1 MVLPLATRH
10 WCANPRG
17 CERHTT
23 WRSGK
28 KCYGFTGFSTN
39 DARLEQRKKKE
50 TRATVMLGTDRGD
63 VSVESMWVK
72 SIWALCRSLKQC
84 GKASFWHHE
93 RFPALGGHEG
103 YLRSVRISPDT
114 RKITAN
120 QIQTKDGMR
129 QSVIFEAGHFVQHIV
144 TIIQHERRPSSK
156 RFEESVGVESKEVRF
171 GLGTMIDL
179 FLFGGRK
186 KTEEYDNMRSPR
198 ASGWR
203 FRSMR

>member
-28 KCYGFTGFSTN
+28 KCHGFTGFSTN

-63 VSVESMWVK
+63 VSVESTWVK

-84 GKASFWHHE
+84 GKASFWHDE
-93 RFPALGGHEG
+93 RFPALGGHER

-129 QSVIFEAGHFVQHIV
+129 QSVIFEAGHCVQHIV
-144 TIIQHERRPSSK
+144 TIIHHERRPSRK
-156 RFEESVGVESKEVRF
+156 RFEQCRSRKQGSKVC
-171 GLGTMIDL
+171 LGTMIDL

-186 KTEEYDNMRSPR
+186 KTEEYDKKRSPR

-203 FRSMR
+203 FPSMR